1 MNSDYG
7 LWSLV
12 VLNSALMIFF
22 AASFFRPRTKRD
34 WRAMGGYSAFVVAL
48 FTEMYGAPLTVYLL
62 SGWLG
67 TRFPALKA
75 THSGGHLW
83 NDLIGWKGDP
93 HVSPFHLASYAVIG
107 GGFWL
112 IAAAW
117 TQLHTA
123 AQHDRLAISGPYAWL
138 RHPQYLGFLLVMSGW
153 LLQWPTIP
161 TLLMFPVLAYVYARL
176 ARSEEREVAAA
187 FGSEWTD
194 YAARVHAYRPHRPPA
209 HSRPR
214 TPGRRPATTPTGK
227 DSRHAHP

>member
-12 VLNSALMIFF
+12 ILNSVLMIFF
-22 AASFFRPRTKRD
+22 AASFFHPRTKRD
-34 WRAMGGYSAFVVAL
+34 WRAMGGYSAFIVAL

-117 TQLHTA
+117 TRLHTA
-123 AQHDRLAISGPYAWL
+123 AQQDRLATDGPYAWL

-176 ARSEEREVAAA
+176 ARSEEGEVAVA
-187 FGSEWTD
+187 FASQWTV
-194 YAARVHAYRPHRPPA
+194 YAARVHPYLPHRPSQQPP
-209 HSRPR
+209 STDTSPDLNS
-214 TPGRRPATTPTGK
+214 
-227 DSRHAHP
+227 DSHVHH

>member
-1 MNSDYG
+1 MSSGYG

-12 VLNSALMIFF
+12 ILNSILMIFF
-22 AASFFRPRTKRD
+22 AASFFHPRTKRD
-34 WRAMGGYSAFVVAL
+34 WRAMGGYSAFIVAL

-67 TRFPALKA
+67 TQFPALKA

-93 HVSPFHLASYAVIG
+93 HVSPFHLASYTVIIS
-107 GGFWL
+107 GFWL

-117 TQLHTA
+117 TRLHGA
-123 AQHDRLAISGPYAWL
+123 AQHDRVATDGPYAWL

-161 TLLMFPVLAYVYARL
+161 TLVMFPILACVYARL

-187 FGSEWTD
+187 FGSQWTA
-194 YAARVHAYRPHRPPA
+194 YAAQVHPYRPHRP
-209 HSRPR
+209 SRQL
-214 TPGRRPATTPTGK
+214 PGTDARPDLRD
-227 DSRHAHP
+227 DSHVHH

>member
-1 MNSDYG
+1 MNADYG

-12 VLNSALMIFF
+12 ILNSALMIFF
-22 AASFFRPRTKRD
+22 AASFFHPRTKRD
-34 WRAMGGYSAFVVAL
+34 WRAMGGYSAFIVAL

-75 THSGGHLW
+75 THRGGHLW
-83 NDLIGWKGDP
+83 NDLIGWQGDP

-112 IAAAW
+112 ISAAW
-117 TQLHTA
+117 MRLHAA
-123 AQHDRLAISGPYAWL
+123 AQHDRLATDGPYVWL

-187 FGSEWTD
+187 FGSEWTA
-194 YAARVHAYRPHRPPA
+194 YAARVHPYRPHRP
-209 HSRPR
+209 
-214 TPGRRPATTPTGK
+214 
-227 DSRHAHP
+227 SRHLPSTDTNPDLRSDSHVHH

>member
-22 AASFFRPRTKRD
+22 AASFFHPRTKRD

-117 TQLHTA
+117 TQLHAA
-123 AQHDRLAISGPYAWL
+123 AQNNCLSTDGPYAWL

-176 ARSEEREVAAA
+176 ARSEEREVAPA
-187 FGSEWTD
+187 FGPEWTA
-194 YAARVHAYRPHRPPA
+194 YAVQVHPYWPHRP
-209 HSRPR
+209 SRQPLS
-214 TPGRRPATTPTGK
+214 TDTSTDRR
-227 DSRHAHP
+227 REHHVHH